1 VLALFLNARFQ
12 VTAQMIGYF
21 FMYTGAISVFTR
33 VLLLGRMVDWLS
45 EAKLSRLGLILLA
58 AGVIGMPLSGN
69 LGTLALA
76 VALIPLGT
84 AFTFPCVTALLSRVV
99 SQRERGLYMGMQQTY
114 GGVTR
119 AIAPVLY
126 GRAFDTLGVASPYY
140 FSSAIIAATILLGFG
155 LDKYARHEP
164 AAASTPE
171 VKEKELP
178 EMAMAAGASGSAEPE
193 T

>member
-1 VLALFLNARFQ
+1 HTLWML
-12 VTAQMIGYF
+12 G
-21 FMYTGAISVFTR
+21 IS
-33 VLLLGRMVDWLS
+33 
-45 EAKLSRLGLILLA
+45 
-58 AGVIGMPLSGN
+58 
-69 LGTLALA
+69 

-99 SQRERGLYMGMQQTY
+99 SPRERGLYMGMQQTY
-114 GGVTR
+114 GGITR

-164 AAASTPE
+164 APAPAPE
-171 VKEKELP
+171 APKVAESDELP
-178 EMAMAAGASGSAEPE
+178 EMAMA
-193 T
+193 

>member
-1 VLALFLNARFQ
+1 V
-12 VTAQMIGYF
+12 
-21 FMYTGAISVFTR
+21 
-33 VLLLGRMVDWLS
+33 
-45 EAKLSRLGLILLA
+45 LLA
-58 AGVIGMPLSGN
+58 AGVLGMPLAGS

-99 SQRERGLYMGMQQTY
+99 NPRERGLYMGMQQTY

-164 AAASTPE
+164 AVAAAQ
-171 VKEKELP
+171 EKPKPVESEELP
-178 EMAMAAGASGSAEPE
+178 EMSMAAGASGAAESE
-193 T
+193 TN

>member
-1 VLALFLNARFQ
+1 MQ
-12 VTAQMIGYF
+12 VITC
-21 FMYTGAISVFTR
+21 TECGAKNR
-33 VLLLGRMVDWLS
+33 VD
-45 EAKLSRLGLILLA
+45 ETKLA
-58 AGVIGMPLSGN
+58 AGAAQCGRCKTRLIASDTSRPTTVTDATFNGSVLQAAGPP
-69 LGTLALA
+69 TLVDCWA
-76 VALIPLGT
+76 PWCG
-84 AFTFPCVTALLSRVV
+84 PC
-99 SQRERGLYMGMQQTY
+99 
-114 GGVTR
+114 R

-178 EMAMAAGASGSAEPE
+178 EMAMAAGAPGSAEPE